1 MASVK
6 SEPKRKIVR
15 APAESLREIVE
26 KQLDFLAVMATQRLL
41 EAEELKI
48 LEPVAKLYAHLP
60 EVHKVTPIGQEIEVV
75 KQVSARDIEAL
86 EKMLEVK

>member
-1 MASVK
+1 MASG
-6 SEPKRKIVR
+6 KRKIVR

-41 EAEELKI
+41 EPEELKI

-60 EVHKVTPIGQEIEVV
+60 EAHKVTPIGQEIEVV
-75 KQVSARDIEAL
+75 KSVTPRDIEAL
-86 EKMLEVK
+86 EKLLEVK